1 MEIRKE
7 NEAVFEVLY
16 CSAPVPAHVTQ
27 LECSFIR
34 IASEMFYS
42 KYNAQGGM
50 NWKAE
55 IKFILR
61 THIELLGIL
70 QKLEYLLL

>member
-1 MEIRKE
+1 M
-7 NEAVFEVLY
+7 LY

>member
-1 MEIRKE
+1 M
-7 NEAVFEVLY
+7 
-16 CSAPVPAHVTQ
+16 PAHVTQ
-27 LECSFIR
+27 LEYGFIR

-50 NWKAE
+50 NWEAE

-61 THIELLGIL
+61 THIEVLGIL
-70 QKLEYLLL
+70 QKLEHLLLWQCLL